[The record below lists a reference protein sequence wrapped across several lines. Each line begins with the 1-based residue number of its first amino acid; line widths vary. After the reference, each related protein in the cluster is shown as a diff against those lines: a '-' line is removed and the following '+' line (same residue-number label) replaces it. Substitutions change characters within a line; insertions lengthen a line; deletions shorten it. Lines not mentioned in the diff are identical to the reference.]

1 MTFQVCFCRITASQ
15 MQAHFR
21 RSGNAANV
29 RVSFRQGSGRCACFA
44 CSLASLNVENFKA
57 LKALAR
63 VVEPGRNLL
72 LQMDTCS
79 MVKILRKRA
88 ALAVTLSSCYA

>member
-15 MQAHFR
+15 LQAHFR
-21 RSGNAANV
+21 KSGNAANV
-29 RVSFRQGSGRCACFA
+29 RVSFQGSGRCACFS
-44 CSLASLNVENFKA
+44 CFLASLNVENSKA

-63 VVEPGRNLL
+63 VVEPGRNLF

-79 MVKILRKRA
+79 IVNFLRKRA
-88 ALAVTLSSCYA
+88 ALAVIL